1 MKRLLKYIGEY
12 QTNLVFSIA
21 FYVLTAIFTVFSIP
35 LIIPFF
41 QILFNRDPVSVVKP
55 DSMLQVGEWVKYY
68 GAELIA
74 NNDKQGA
81 LLYVCFA
88 IVIVFFFKNLFRYL
102 SSYAVIP
109 IKNGVLKDL
118 RKSIYSTYLKMPI
131 AFFDKNKT
139 GDLLSRMSYDTL
151 EIEWSIMSFL
161 EVLFKSPLIIIGS
174 LLFMIY
180 ISPELTVFVFALML
194 FTVLVIGF
202 VSRKLKQQSSEIQD
216 RMGKLIS
223 HTEHTISGVG
233 AIKTYG
239 AEGYMQEGFEKENT
253 GIYNTLNALLR
264 RKDLSS
270 PLSEFLGVSVV
281 AVLLWYGSNLVF
293 ENKLYPE
300 TFFAFVF
307 AFYQVIEPSK
317 SFSTAF
323 YNFKKGMAAMD
334 RIDEIILAR
343 PDAHIKEET
352 EQFPAEWDSITFK
365 NVGFKYQDE
374 EVLKDINLEISTGDK
389 IAIVGASGSGKSTL
403 IKLLLRFYQANSG
416 DIRIGDKDLTTIR
429 QDTLHGKVAIV
440 HQDPVLFNDTIKNNV
455 LLGREFDN
463 ASLTRVLA
471 EVGLDVMVQ
480 EKHLGLESNVGD
492 HGKLLSGGEKQRLC
506 IARALYGQPELVILD
521 EATSSLD
528 SKSERQVTEAIQ
540 KAIEGRTAII
550 IAHRLS
556 TLKLVDKIYVM
567 EDGRIVEKGTHA
579 SLMQHDGKYR
589 SYFDQYMM
597 V

>member
-374 EVLKDINLEISTGDK
+374 EVLKDINLEISNGDK

>member
-1 MKRLLKYIGEY
+1 M
-12 QTNLVFSIA
+12 QIA
-21 FYVLTAIFTVFSIP
+21 
-35 LIIPFF
+35 
-41 QILFNRDPVSVVKP
+41 D
-55 DSMLQVGEWVKYY
+55 WVKYY
-68 GAELIA
+68 GSQLLQ
-74 NNDKQGA
+74 NNDKQTA
-81 LLYVCFA
+81 LFYVCIA

-102 SSYAVIP
+102 SSYSVIP
-109 IKNGVLKDL
+109 IRNGVMKDL
-118 RKSIYSTYLKMPI
+118 RKSLYNTYLEMPMS
-131 AFFDKNKT
+131 FYDKNKT

-180 ISPELTVFVFALML
+180 ISPELTLFVFVLMI

-202 VSRKLKQQSSEIQD
+202 VSRKLKQQSGKIQEG
-216 RMGKLIS
+216 MGKLIS
-223 HTEHTISGVG
+223 HTEHTITGVG
-233 AIKTYG
+233 TIKTYG
-239 AEGYMQEGFEKENT
+239 AEGFMRKHFDKENT
-253 GIYNTLNALLR
+253 GIYSTLNALLR

-281 AVLLWYGSNLVF
+281 AVLLWYGSTLVF

-323 YNFKKGMAAMD
+323 YNLKKGMAAMD
-334 RIDEIILAR
+334 RIDSVVLAQPLDR
-343 PDAHIKEET
+343 NLKET
-352 EQFPAEWDSITFK
+352 TDFPEDWQSIEFK
-365 NVGFKYQDE
+365 SIDFKYEDE
-374 EVLKDINLEISTGDK
+374 PVLENIDLEISKGEK
-389 IAIVGASGSGKSTL
+389 IAIIGASGSGKSTL
-403 IKLLLRFYQANSG
+403 IKLLLRFYQTNTG
-416 DIRIGDKDLTTIR
+416 EIKIGSA
-429 QDTLHGKVAIV
+429 TLDSIKQASLNGKIALVN
-440 HQDPVLFNDTIKNNV
+440 QDPVLFNDTILNNI
-455 LLGREFDN
+455 LLGRHANEPLLSKVIN
-463 ASLTRVLA
+463 S
-471 EVGLDVMVQ
+471 VGLDILLK
-480 EKHLGLESNVGD
+480 EKREGQNFIVGD

-506 IARALYGQPELVILD
+506 IARALYGQPDILILD

-528 SKSERQVTEAIQ
+528 SKSEQHVTEAIQ

-556 TLKLVDKIYVM
+556 TLKLVDKIYVL
-567 EDGRIVEKGTHA
+567 EEGRIVEKGNHK
-579 SLMQHDGKYR
+579 SLMQTDGKYR

>member
-1 MKRLLKYIGEY
+1 LKRLLKYIGEY

-374 EVLKDINLEISTGDK
+374 EVLKDINLEISNGDK

>member
-1 MKRLLKYIGEY
+1 LKRLLKYIGAY
-12 QTNLVFSIA
+12 QTNLVFSIL
-21 FYVLTAIFTVFSIP
+21 FYALTAIFTVFSIP

-41 QILFNRDPVSVVKP
+41 QILFNREPVAVARP
-55 DSMLQVGEWVKYY
+55 DSAMQIGEWIKYF
-68 GAELIA
+68 GAELIQ
-74 NNDKQGA
+74 NNDKQTA
-81 LLYVCFA
+81 LLYVCIA

-102 SSYAVIP
+102 SSYTVIP
-109 IKNGVLKDL
+109 IRNGVLKNL
-118 RKSIYSTYLKMPI
+118 RKSLYTKYLDMPM
-131 AFFDKNKT
+131 AFYDRNKT
-139 GDLLSRMSYDTL
+139 GDLLARMSYDTL

-174 LLFMIY
+174 LFFMIY
-180 ISPELTVFVFALML
+180 ISPELTVFVFILML

-202 VSRKLKQQSSEIQD
+202 VSRKLKQQSGEVQES
-216 RMGKLIS
+216 MGRLIS
-223 HTEHTISGVG
+223 QTEHTIAGVG

-239 AEGYMQEGFEKENT
+239 AEEYMQDQFEKENL
-253 GIYNTLNALLR
+253 GIYTTLNKLLR

-293 ENKLYPE
+293 ANKLYPE

-323 YNFKKGMAAMD
+323 YNFKKGTAALD
-334 RIDEIILAR
+334 RIDEILLAQ
-343 PDAHIKEET
+343 AIEQKHKET
-352 EQFPAEWDSITFK
+352 AQYPAEWNSIRFED
-365 NVGFKYQDE
+365 VDFKYQE
-374 EVLKDINLEISTGDK
+374 ETVLRAINLDIVKGEK
-389 IAIVGASGSGKSTL
+389 IAIIGSSGSGKSTL
-403 IKLLLRFYQANSG
+403 IKLLLRFYKATAG
-416 DIRIGDKDLTTIR
+416 KIFIGDVALDDIQQK
-429 QDTLHGKVAIV
+429 TLQGQVAIV
-440 HQDPVLFNDTIKNNV
+440 HQDPVIFNDSIKNNIV
-455 LLGREFDN
+455 LGRKEDGKT
-463 ASLTRVLA
+463 LEQVLS
-471 EVGLDVMVQ
+471 EVGLDTLVN
-480 EKHLGLESNVGD
+480 EKREGLNFLVGD

-506 IARALYGQPELVILD
+506 IARALYGQPDIVILD

-528 SKSERQVTEAIQ
+528 SKSEKQVTEAIER
-540 KAIEGRTAII
+540 AIEGRTAII

-567 EDGRIVEKGTHA
+567 EDGKIVERGNHE
-579 SLMQHDGKYR
+579 SLMQSNGKYR